1 MRIMAVLHTLTE
13 FDSINEMWQVSLKRD
28 LDSNA
33 VGDRHVYIRVS
44 YKVQ

>member
-13 FDSINEMWQVSLKRD
+13 FESINEMWQVSLKSD

-33 VGDRHVYIRVS
+33 VGDRHAYIRIS
-44 YKVQ
+44 YKAQ